1 MRPVVSMVAEQESS
15 VDFYYVDLDI
25 APELASMFGV
35 QSIPTL
41 IQIKNGQETN
51 RSRGFI
57 PEDEIK
63 AFANS

>member
-15 VDFYYVDLDI
+15 VDFYYVDLDT

-35 QSIPTL
+35 QSLPTL

-57 PEDEIK
+57 PEEEIRG
-63 AFANS
+63 FAHS